1 MSTYKLATAAIVL
14 SLIAILLSFGCEMAE
29 QEPSRN
35 NDETEKAI
43 RQLESRRFQAMI
55 EADTAALDT
64 ILADDLTYTHT
75 NGWVDTKEQFIGWL
89 ETGELNYESITTH
102 SVLVRVYAA
111 VAVVTGQAAVKIKV
125 NGQEKNL
132 QIRFIDVYVKRN
144 AHWQMV
150 AWQSIRLQQ

>member
-1 MSTYKLATAAIVL
+1 MSTYKLATTASTLLLIVTL
-14 SLIAILLSFGCEMAE
+14 FSLGCGKVK
-29 QEPSRN
+29 QEPSRH

-43 RQLESRRFQAMI
+43 RQLENRRFHAMI

-111 VAVVTGQAAVKIKV
+111 TAVVTGQAAVEIKV
-125 NGQEKNL
+125 NGQAKNL
-132 QIRFIDVYVKRN
+132 QIRFIDVYVEREG
-144 AHWQMV
+144 HWQMV
-150 AWQSIRLQQ
+150 AWQSTRLTL